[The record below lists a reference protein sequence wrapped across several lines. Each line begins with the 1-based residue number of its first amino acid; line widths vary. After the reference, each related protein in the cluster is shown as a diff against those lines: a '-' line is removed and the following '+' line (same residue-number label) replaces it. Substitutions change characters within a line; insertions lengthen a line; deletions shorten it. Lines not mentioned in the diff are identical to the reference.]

1 MSKNIDIQSICSMS
15 MTWRY
20 QKNMQNGE
28 TKFMARNDKH
38 PNFCAVRAAL
48 RIQYRAR
55 AAGSKPLSPVAIYA
69 TKGGQQRLLTNKHM
83 EDLLRRAAKAV
94 YRITSPQHLQ
104 RFSCHSIRVGACVM
118 LHCAHFTDTEI
129 QFELRWRSNSFK
141 DYLRNVLCTACRKR
155 YALTNFD
162 PDEVEF

>member
-1 MSKNIDIQSICSMS
+1 

-28 TKFMARNDKH
+28 TKFMARNDRH

-48 RIQYRAR
+48 RIQHRAH
-55 AAGSKPLSPVAIYA
+55 AIGNKPRSPVAIYV
-69 TKGGQQRLLTNKHM
+69 TKKGQPRLLTNTHM
-83 EDLLRRAAKAV
+83 EQLLRRAAKAV
-94 YRITSPQHLQ
+94 YHITSLQHLQ

-118 LHCAHFTDTEI
+118 LHCANFTDTEI

-141 DYLRNVLCTACRKR
+141 DYLRNVLCIAVRKR